1 MLIGN
6 LKAALCACD
15 LKPSWLWDV
24 FTSLGG
30 EGRSQLGNLTQES
43 WPSGTGF
50 EKACCGDPAMLDDT
64 VADTSLNHPGAL
76 TAES

>member
-6 LKAALCACD
+6 LKVALCACVS
-15 LKPSWLWDV
+15 KPSWLWDV
-24 FTSLGG
+24 STSLRG
-30 EGRSQLGNLTQES
+30 EGRSQFGNLTWEG

-64 VADTSLNHPGAL
+64 VEDTSLNCPGAL